1 MQTKPRLL
9 VNLLAKLTRIEPL
22 MGAMGPWGA
31 PLCQFQGQGPGNTLG
46 ERLGMGR
53 GSAWG
58 EARHGDETNM
68 RLMRLMRL

>member
-1 MQTKPRLL
+1 MTTCKNITNTVIKLHATNPRMLANLL
-9 VNLLAKLTRIEPL
+9 VKEVKLTKNEPL
-22 MGAMGPWGA
+22 MGAMGGL

-58 EARHGDETNM
+58 D
-68 RLMRLMRL
+68 